1 MNSNIIHR
9 EIIVLPEKQ
18 LQMLRSGWGSA
29 AIDNTIVESIV
40 YMSDGYEV
48 QGYIA
53 YPREVTESQSHEVTT
68 EEVTESRSHK
78 GTSPL
83 TPGPEVTESR
93 SHKGTSPLT
102 PLLKGEG
109 KKNDLPQEA
118 PLTSFVPVNTSS
130 TAFDQKTKNSLPSD
144 QTSDM
149 NLPSPSR
156 RGVGGEVGSGSEVG
170 VLPCIIWNRGGSEE
184 RGAIDK
190 FTARG
195 MYGQLASW
203 GFVVFASSYRAS
215 FNNELHDEFGGSD
228 VDDILNLMEIAKEI
242 PFADTSRWAM
252 EGWSRGGMMT
262 YLALRKRH
270 DIKAAIISG
279 GITDVAECCL
289 NVPRIR
295 EALQQ
300 LVEIEGIGVYEKR
313 SAIHFADELP
323 KDCKYLIIHGTK
335 DETVSPLQAIKI
347 AEKLLEQRL
356 HFRLVLLEEADHFL
370 KGKKKI
376 VDDLRREWLLKYV

>member
-1 MNSNIIHR
+1 MNPNIIHR

-29 AIDNTIVESIV
+29 AIDDTIVEAIV
-40 YMSDGYEV
+40 YISDGYEV

-53 YPREVTESQSHEVTT
+53 YPREFQTAENAKDEEGGIGTT
-68 EEVTESRSHK
+68 EHTETTEKDSKGYSSEQSSEV
-78 GTSPL
+78 L
-83 TPGPEVTESR
+83 
-93 SHKGTSPLT
+93 
-102 PLLKGEG
+102 
-109 KKNDLPQEA
+109 KKNA
-118 PLTSFVPVNTSS
+118 SVNS
-130 TAFDQKTKNSLPSD
+130 
-144 QTSDM
+144 
-149 NLPSPSR
+149 
-156 RGVGGEVGSGSEVG
+156 VGSV
-170 VLPCIIWNRGGSEE
+170 VHPALPCIIWNRGGSKE

-195 MYGQLASW
+195 MFGQLASW

-228 VDDILNLMEIAKEI
+228 VDDILNLMEIANEI

-270 DIKAAIISG
+270 DVKAAIISG

-289 NVPRIR
+289 NVPRIQTT
-295 EALQQ
+295 LQQ
-300 LVEIEGIGVYEKR
+300 LEEIEGIGVYEKR

-347 AEKLLEQRL
+347 AEKLLEQKL
-356 HFRLVLLEEADHFL
+356 YFRLVLLEEADHFL

-376 VDDLRREWLLKYV
+376 VDELRREWLLKYI

>member
-40 YMSDGYEV
+40 YLSDGYEV

-83 TPGPEVTESR
+83 TPRSEVTESQN
-93 SHKGTSPLT
+93 HKVTTSPLT
-102 PLLKGEG
+102 PLLEGEG
-109 KKNDLPQEA
+109 NENELNEEDL
-118 PLTSFVPVNTSS
+118 L
-130 TAFDQKTKNSLPSD
+130 NSLPPGQNSVSAQDDEVKTSLTSD
-144 QTSDM
+144 QTSYI

-156 RGVGGEVGSGSEVG
+156 RGVGGEVWSGSEVG

-195 MYGQLASW
+195 MFGQLASW

-228 VDDILNLMEIAKEI
+228 VDDILNLMEMAKDI

-295 EALQQ
+295 EAFNNSW
-300 LVEIEGIGVYEKR
+300 K
-313 SAIHFADELP
+313 SKELEYMKNDQP
-323 KDCKYLIIHGTK
+323 STSPMNSQKTANISSSTAQKTK
-335 DETVSPLQAIKI
+335 PSPPSRQSK
-347 AEKLLEQRL
+347 
-356 HFRLVLLEEADHFL
+356 
-370 KGKKKI
+370 
-376 VDDLRREWLLKYV
+376 